1 MQGAGLAHHG
11 DNLQDILR
19 ILTLWFNYGAL
30 PDVEQALQDG
40 FNRVTVDTW
49 LVVIPQARRKAPLRA
64 PASTCTFAQGRSVRR
79 FLCAALSSRAMQE
92 LAGYVSG

>member
-40 FNRVTVDTW
+40 FDRVTVDTW
-49 LVVIPQARRKAPLRA
+49 LVVIPQARMVLQKDSLHEECPEPFHLKAMIGHA
-64 PASTCTFAQGRSVRR
+64 CGD
-79 FLCAALSSRAMQE
+79 CK
-92 LAGYVSG
+92 

>member
-49 LVVIPQARRKAPLRA
+49 LVVIPQARPTLRCGL
-64 PASTCTFAQGRSVRR
+64 PKPMF
-79 FLCAALSSRAMQE
+79 FLYLRCSDRVLGANVFIGSS
-92 LAGYVSG
+92 L

>member
-1 MQGAGLAHHG
+1 MHRCDGLTEHNLPRLPRFPPAVARLERRVQGAGLAHHG

-49 LVVIPQARRKAPLRA
+49 LVVIPQARA
-64 PASTCTFAQGRSVRR
+64 
-79 FLCAALSSRAMQE
+79 
-92 LAGYVSG
+92 

>member
-1 MQGAGLAHHG
+1 MPFVVLLRPCLSLRFPPAVARLERRVQGAGLAHHG

-49 LVVIPQARRKAPLRA
+49 LVVIPQACTW
-64 PASTCTFAQGRSVRR
+64 PAKQLPAYAT
-79 FLCAALSSRAMQE
+79 
-92 LAGYVSG
+92 

>member
-1 MQGAGLAHHG
+1 VQGAGLAHHG

-49 LVVIPQARRKAPLRA
+49 LVVIPQARTSLRCRL
-64 PASTCTFAQGRSVRR
+64 PK
-79 FLCAALSSRAMQE
+79 SS
-92 LAGYVSG
+92 